1 MTRVPRAD
9 AGPASH
15 TIGVLGLQ
23 GDVREHLAALHE
35 LGVSGR
41 VLRRGSE
48 LADLDGL
55 IIPGGESTTLSLL
68 LRSSGVLEPL
78 RDRLVAGMPT
88 LGTCAGLVLL
98 ATQVLDGRP
107 DQVHLDAIDCTV
119 RRNAYGRQ
127 AQSFETTLDATRI
140 DELLSRLP
148 AGASGDEAGG
158 VGGWGELPAVFI
170 RAPVIERIGRG
181 VEVLAEAPSGPSGD
195 APVVPAVARQGN
207 VLVASFHPELTADRR
222 VHRLL
227 VAMVRGELPGPV
239 PDGPDADGPGGDAG
253 EPVAA
258 RTGR

>member
-1 MTRVPRAD
+1 VTRVPRAD
-9 AGPASH
+9 AGPASR
-15 TIGVLGLQ
+15 TVGVLGLQ
-23 GDVREHLAALHE
+23 GDVREHLAALEE
-35 LGVSGR
+35 LGVDGR
-41 VLRRGSE
+41 VVRRGSE

-78 RDRLVAGMPT
+78 RDRLAGGMPT

-98 ATQVLDGRP
+98 ATDVLDGRS

-127 AQSFETTLDATRI
+127 AQSFETMLDATRI
-140 DELLSRLP
+140 NELLSRLP
-148 AGASGDEAGG
+148 AGAAGDEAGD
-158 VGGWGELPAVFI
+158 VGGQGELPAVFI
-170 RAPVIERIGRG
+170 RAPVIERVGGG
-181 VEVLAEAPSGPSGD
+181 VEVLADAPSGPSGN
-195 APVVPAVARQGN
+195 APAIRAVPAVARQGN
-207 VLVASFHPELTADRR
+207 VLVASFHPELTPDRR

-227 VAMVRGELPGPV
+227 VAMVRGELPGP
-239 PDGPDADGPGGDAG
+239 GTDGPGGDAA